1 VRKALIAF
9 AAIALA
15 LSMSTTAASAPAAS
29 SSKITHRMQLRAVW
43 DGEVRYPDCPL
54 DQISPP
60 DTGDLIQIDDPTG
73 CWYGPVDGDID
84 GTIAF
89 WETATNFVV
98 GDVEYFFEV
107 FTFLPDSGGVI
118 YGVDEGIFLLRSPFP
133 FTANGWVT
141 ATSDAWVSL
150 RGAHYFETGRTS
162 DINLWPI
169 TAKGTKVYFT
179 KATE

>member
-1 VRKALIAF
+1 VRKALITL

-15 LSMSTTAASAPAAS
+15 LSMSAPAASAPA
-29 SSKITHRMQLRAVW
+29 SKSDTAKHRMLLRAIW

-60 DTGDLIQIDDPTG
+60 DTGTLIHIDDPTL
-73 CWYGPVDGDID
+73 CWYGPVEGDID

-118 YGVDEGIFLLRSPFP
+118 NGVDEGVFLLRSPFT
-133 FTANGWVT
+133 FS
-141 ATSDAWVSL
+141 ATV
-150 RGAHYFETGRTS
+150 G
-162 DINLWPI
+162 
-169 TAKGTKVYFT
+169 
-179 KATE
+179 